1 MAELDDPHRISLI
14 GRAYYEPTID
24 PVLDA
29 LLERAVLLAS
39 TSMAMVS
46 IVGSHTQVFRAHRG
60 LPPELAVACGTSRS
74 SSFCQLVIR
83 SEDALVV
90 TDAAT
95 DPRVSQELV
104 EAYGI
109 RAYAGVPIRR
119 GAAVLGS
126 LCVVDTLPQAFP
138 KTVLDG
144 LRDIATQVSA
154 HLEQE
159 SLRRERTI
167 PAGDAMTASDLH
179 ARVETVL
186 AALSIIEPSAR
197 NSQLLRAQDVT
208 AEALVAMRGTLGE
221 VVAFHDEM
229 VRVVRD
235 LEAFVA
241 RFARSDGGPAG
252 RPPQPAPGA
261 DGAKDLHRHVDDILR
276 TLGEVSVMTR
286 VASAF
291 LRDELDAESAAR
303 AMGVARDV
311 LFATNALVR
320 ASTSLLRTLERM
332 GAADMEATSHR
343 TAAVEV

>member
-29 LLERAVLLAS
+29 LLERAILLAS
-39 TSMAMVS
+39 TPQAMVS
-46 IVGSHTQVFRAHRG
+46 IVGAHTQVFRAHRG

-109 RAYAGVPIRR
+109 RAYAGMPIRR
-119 GAAVLGS
+119 GATVLGS
-126 LCVVDTLPQAFP
+126 LCVVDVLPRAFP
-138 KTVLDG
+138 ETVLDG
-144 LRDIATQVSA
+144 LRDIADQVSA
-154 HLEQE
+154 YLEQE
-159 SLRRERTI
+159 SLRRERAI
-167 PAGDAMTASDLH
+167 PPADAMTASDLH
-179 ARVETVL
+179 ARVETLL

-197 NSQLLRAQDVT
+197 DSQLLRVQDVT
-208 AEALVAMRGTLGE
+208 GEALVAIRGTVGE
-221 VVAFHDEM
+221 VVVFHEEM
-229 VRVVRD
+229 VRVARD

-241 RFARSDGGPAG
+241 RFDRSDGAE
-252 RPPQPAPGA
+252 
-261 DGAKDLHRHVDDILR
+261 DLHRDVDDILR

-286 VASAF
+286 VAGAF

-311 LFATNALVR
+311 LFAADALVR
-320 ASTSLLRTLERM
+320 ASTSLLRTLEMM
-332 GAADMEATSHR
+332 GAAGMEATSRR